1 MHARLIMH
9 DDTGS
14 IMNIMRM
21 RTPECS
27 VIWLIEHI
35 GLIPDGYPIEIE
47 YVREHMKMERSMS
60 NQC

>member
-1 MHARLIMH
+1 
-9 DDTGS
+9 
-14 IMNIMRM
+14 M

-47 YVREHMKMERSMS
+47 EIEYVREHMKMERSMS
-60 NQC
+60 NQ